1 MLCILTNQTQ
11 IYKEDSMSEEATTTE
26 APQSV
31 AGNERPPVERAV
43 AQEVTPKSQ
52 EPTDEQMSEVNQLI
66 AESKKYR
73 KRSQTAEAELTKL
86 QKQIASSREQQ
97 LEEQNEWQKLAE
109 ERALRIQ
116 ELEPIV
122 EQAKNDE
129 SQMREQILSDFS
141 EEDRETFGD
150 LPLPKLRALH
160 KKLNPNNSRLPIAN
174 NPGVPANEVPQDWT
188 KMDRNDRAKNWDKI
202 IASYKRT

>member
-1 MLCILTNQTQ
+1 
-11 IYKEDSMSEEATTTE
+11 MSEEATVTPE

-31 AGNERPPVERAV
+31 AGTERPPVERAI

-86 QKQIASSREQQ
+86 QKEIAVSREKQ

-122 EQAKNDE
+122 EQARNDE
-129 SQMREQILSDFS
+129 SQMREQILLDLS

-150 LPLPKLRALH
+150 LPLAKLRALH
-160 KKLNPNNSRLPIAN
+160 KKLTQNNPRLNVAN
-174 NPGVPANEVPQDWT
+174 NPAVASNEIPKDWT
-188 KMDRNDRAKNWDKI
+188 KMDRNERAKNWDKI
-202 IASYKRT
+202 IASYKRTT

>member
-1 MLCILTNQTQ
+1 
-11 IYKEDSMSEEATTTE
+11 MSEEATVQE
-26 APQSV
+26 APQIAEGTRSPIEPKV
-31 AGNERPPVERAV
+31 ST
-43 AQEVTPKSQ
+43 EVTPNSQ
-52 EPTDEQMSEVNQLI
+52 ETTDEQISEVNQLI

-73 KRSQTAEAELTKL
+73 KRSQIAETELATL
-86 QKQIASSREQQ
+86 QKEIAKNREKQ

-129 SQMREQILSDFS
+129 AQLREQILSEFS

-150 LPLPKLRALH
+150 LPLSKLRALH
-160 KKLNPNNSRLPIAN
+160 SKLNLNNQRLQVAN
-174 NPGVPANEVPQDWT
+174 NPAVPANEVPKDWT
-188 KMDRNDRAKNWDKI
+188 KLDRNDRAKNWDKI
-202 IASYKRT
+202 IASYRRN